1 MLSNEQTHRLGHES
15 GHNQFILVSYLQNN
29 LLKGSH
35 DSSSDTSTD
44 LTASDS
50 GRGGSDVEMHHS
62 SNAPGNGCS
71 LQSSKSQ
78 TSS

>member
-1 MLSNEQTHRLGHES
+1 M
-15 GHNQFILVSYLQNN
+15 
-29 LLKGSH
+29 KGSH

-62 SNAPGNGCS
+62 SNAPGNTALTHTCKS
-71 LQSSKSQ
+71 AVKLQFFVIQLHGFYINK
-78 TSS
+78 